1 MSATVTTARTITGR
15 HPITGESFPVELAA
29 GETVVGVSRDGLPLV
44 RRADG
49 AFGGTFGVAYL
60 VDAGPYD
67 PTEAFDPG
75 RDGAA

>member
-15 HPITGESFPVELAA
+15 HPVTGEAIPVVLAD
-29 GETVVGVSRDGLPLV
+29 GEAVVGVSRDGLPLV

-60 VDAGPYD
+60 CDGPRYDDA
-67 PTEAFDPG
+67 EAFDPAG
-75 RDGAA
+75 IGAF